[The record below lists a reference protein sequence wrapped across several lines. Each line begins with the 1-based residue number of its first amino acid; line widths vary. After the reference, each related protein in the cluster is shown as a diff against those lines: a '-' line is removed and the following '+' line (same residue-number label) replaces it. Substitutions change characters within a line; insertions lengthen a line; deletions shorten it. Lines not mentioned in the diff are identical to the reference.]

1 MTSVRVGLLSDTH
14 VPYRA
19 PEIPPAVLAALR
31 GVDLILHAGDV
42 DEPWALDPLR
52 EIAPV
57 HAVRGNLHLL
67 DRSGGG
73 RSLPESV
80 MVEAVGHRIAVTH
93 GHQLGAL
100 MTGLWKA
107 RCAWRNL
114 RGHADFPAYNAAI
127 VQSLL
132 RRFPQADVIVFGHTH
147 SFYSTRREG
156 VLVVNPGA
164 AMATS
169 YFNAP
174 YAPSVAHLVLM
185 PEQPPRV
192 ERIPI
197 PIAR

>member
-1 MTSVRVGLLSDTH
+1 MTPMRIGLLSDTH

-19 PEIPPAVLAALR
+19 PEISPAVLAALR

-52 EIAPV
+52 ELAPV

-67 DRSGGG
+67 DGSGGG
-73 RSLPESV
+73 RSLPESITV
-80 MVEAVGHRIAVTH
+80 DAGGHRIAVTH
-93 GHQLGAL
+93 GHQLGPL
-100 MTGLWKA
+100 ITGLWKA
-107 RCAWRNL
+107 RSAWRGL
-114 RGHADFPAYNAAI
+114 RGRGNFPAYTEAI

-147 SFYSTRREG
+147 IFYTTRRDG

-174 YAPSVAHLVLM
+174 DAPSVAHLVLT
-185 PEQPPRV
+185 PGQPPKI

-197 PIAR
+197 PPQN

>member
-1 MTSVRVGLLSDTH
+1 MRVGLLSDTH
-14 VPYRA
+14 VPYRV
-19 PEIPPAVLAALR
+19 PEISPAVLAALH

-67 DRSGGG
+67 DRSSGG

-80 MVEAVGHRIAVTH
+80 TVDAAGHRIAVTH
-93 GHQLGAL
+93 GHQLGPL

-107 RCAWRNL
+107 YCAWQGL
-114 RGHADFPAYNAAI
+114 RGHADFPAYNEAI

-132 RRFPQADVIVFGHTH
+132 QRFPQADVIVFGHTH
-147 SFYSTRREG
+147 SFYTTRREH

-169 YFNAP
+169 YFNGLHI
-174 YAPSVAHLVLM
+174 PSVAHLVLT
-185 PEQPPRV
+185 PGQPPRI
-192 ERIPI
+192 ERISI
-197 PIAR
+197 PIA